1 MKFTK
6 YHTKGAYH
14 WHRFANT
21 DSRYFRYAHLVKDWI
36 KETNV
41 LDVGAGDG
49 CITKLLGIKGVDDE
63 PEAVR
68 LAQERGADVILA
80 SAYSLPFEDEEFDA
94 VFMGHTLEH
103 IKHPLIVLEEVR
115 RVLKKYLY
123 IVSPKPQPKGEDKFH
138 YKDWSTEELRELVE
152 SQGFE
157 LVEPMT
163 KPKRDENIHAK
174 FKKV

>member
-14 WHRFANT
+14 WHRLTNT
-21 DSRYFRYAHLVKDWI
+21 DGRYFRYVYLVKDWI

-49 CITKLLGIKGVDDE
+49 CITKILGIKGVDDE

-68 LAQERGADVILA
+68 FAQEKGADVILA

-94 VFMGHTLEH
+94 VFMGHVLEH
-103 IKHPLIVLEEVR
+103 IKYPFIVLEEVR
-115 RVLKKYLY
+115 RVLKKNLY
-123 IVSPKPQPKGEDKFH
+123 IVSPVPGGEDQFH
-138 YKDWSTEELRELVE
+138 YKDWDMEELKELVE
-152 SQGFE
+152 SAGFE
-157 LVEPMT
+157 LVEPMFR
-163 KPKRDENIHAK
+163 PKRDENIHAK
-174 FKKV
+174 FRKV